1 VKVSLDTVEITDEQ
15 REQLAN
21 VLDGKVSKRKATRA
35 EAKEFIW
42 HYGDTWAETLT
53 DMVNDSTGTPED
65 DAEDDDDED
74 LIGDSSELD
83 DLL

>member
-1 VKVSLDTVEITDEQ
+1 MKVSLDTVEISDEQ

-42 HYGDTWAETLT
+42 SYGDTWAETLT
-53 DMVNDSTGTPED
+53 DMVNGDVESP
-65 DAEDDDDED
+65 AEDEDLLGDDED
-74 LIGDSSELD
+74 QLALD